1 MRYQATWIQRTL
13 IVLGLLSFHANWIG
27 GAEPAS
33 KLPDQANK
41 PSEHDRLYRR
51 LEGVHRDVAFSA
63 RDSERDVVKAAHHFL
78 HAGLISQRLGDA
90 PALREN
96 GVAAQSVLSSVEMS
110 FPHDAAIHGV
120 QLSPDG
126 GTLACWTR
134 EHRDVR
140 VWSLRSGKLL
150 QTLPH
155 QHVVSRVIFHSSTPQ
170 LLTLSGHGVTA
181 WEIGMPE
188 PLGAFDPYKHQG
200 KTITGSPSG
209 ALWRDEGDVVV
220 WNRFGMFVWNPKGTK
235 LRELQHEAEVTR
247 PSISGARME
256 PKTKQLL
263 VWDFKGNAWLW
274 NSKLTEVEQW
284 FRHDGRVTQAEFT
297 SPGILTWAEEGDR
310 REPRASVG
318 YLWDRDGKGPIAGME
333 NGRGSRRFSVHPHGM
348 HALSWGI
355 RPLMNPE
362 MMRATLWSL
371 VDGKS
376 IATFPHV
383 GMLAGATFSPDT
395 KHVATWSE
403 DGTAKLWTIPDGK
416 LVKTWTHD
424 TELRDV
430 RFSPN
435 SEQLLLVSASQAS
448 AWRVPKLQSWSPP
461 SRLQA
466 PEFVARHAKDITG
479 ARFLA
484 NDRLLTWSDDGIAR
498 VWNMT
503 GQRPTR
509 VLRFANSIGNPPSP
523 RWVGDQHLLV
533 GGYNGQRSPK
543 LWSIATGKMVW
554 TAPEN
559 VNLNRTDW
567 FPVDCNNSGTHIFLR
582 KAQDK
587 RIELWS
593 IARNAALQSWDL
605 IDTAYA
611 YGNARFLADGNR
623 YLVWIDRRLE
633 LHSIGKDEPIRTWT
647 VDRRIVDVREYE
659 RGQLV
664 VTSQSNQ
671 YGDGEI
677 LVFEADKAEA
687 VRRFKHELDFTTAMA
702 VPGRDESFIRHTK
715 HRPTG
720 VGMSI
725 GKFRSLNQDKPR
737 LQIDT
742 FEAKKFEFDARGEY
756 LVGFNSDR
764 RLGWLWSAKTGK
776 LLTTFHRRPAGA
788 SGFNENDL
796 INFQIDPAG
805 RFVLTWGGTPHR
817 SGGRLRVWAIED
829 LSKPLAVYD
838 FPSTVSVVNIR
849 DDGTLLVRSGHAG
862 YVLSATR
869 QSPPL
874 CVLKPA
880 PMTAYKH
887 VLAHPTMSDI
897 FTVDM
902 SSVLFR
908 WPMKR
913 WDLAQL
919 QHQLNRLEHQTATRL
934 DHGVLRSMTFAEWS
948 ATRH

>member
-1 MRYQATWIQRTL
+1 MRYRIIWIQRTL
-13 IVLGLLSFHANWIG
+13 IVLGFFSSHANCT
-27 GAEPAS
+27 GAEPPAPKS
-33 KLPDQANK
+33 PLKANQ
-41 PSEHDRLYRR
+41 STEHDTLVRR
-51 LEGVHRDVAFSA
+51 LEGIHRDVAFSA
-63 RDSERDVVKAAHHFL
+63 RDSEYDVVKAAHHFL
-78 HAGLISQRLGDA
+78 QAGVYAHRLGDHSG
-90 PALREN
+90 LHEN
-96 GVAAQSVLSSVEMS
+96 GVAAQSVLSTVEMS
-110 FPHDAAIHGV
+110 FPHDAAIYGA
-120 QLSPDG
+120 QLSPVG

-134 EHRDVR
+134 EHKDVR
-140 VWSLRSGKLL
+140 LWSLRSGKLL

-155 QHVVSRVIFHSSTPQ
+155 QHVVSRCVFHSSGRQ

-181 WEIGMPE
+181 WEIGKPE

-200 KTITGSPSG
+200 KTITGSPGG
-209 ALWRDEGDVVV
+209 AIWREDGDVIV
-220 WNRFGMFVWNPKGTK
+220 WNRFGMFVWNPDGTEP
-235 LRELQHEAEVTR
+235 RELEHEAELTR
-247 PSISGARME
+247 PSISGARMDS
-256 PKTKQLL
+256 KTNQLL
-263 VWDFKGNAWLW
+263 VWDFAGNAWLW
-274 NSKLTEVEQW
+274 NSELDEVEQW
-284 FRHDGRVTQAEFT
+284 FRHDGPVTQAEFT

-310 REPRASVG
+310 RESRASVG
-318 YLWDRDGKGPIAGME
+318 YLWDRDREDPIAGME
-333 NGRGSRRFSVHPHGM
+333 NGKGSRRFIVHPDGL
-348 HALSWGI
+348 HALSWGV
-355 RPLMNPE
+355 RPLVNAE

-371 VDGKS
+371 ADGKS
-376 IATFPHV
+376 IATFPHL
-383 GMLAGATFSPDT
+383 GLLAGGTFSPNG

-424 TELRDV
+424 TKLRDV
-430 RFSPN
+430 RFSHN
-435 SEQLLLVSASQAS
+435 GEQLLLVVASQAS
-448 AWRVPKLQSWSPP
+448 AWRVPKLQSWLPP

-466 PEFVARHAKDITG
+466 PEFVARHLKDITG

-533 GGYNGQRSPK
+533 GDYNGQRSPK

-559 VNLNRTDW
+559 VNLNRTDC
-567 FPVDCNNSGTHIFLR
+567 FPVDCNDSATHIFLR
-582 KAQDK
+582 KAKDK

-593 IARNAALQSWDL
+593 IASNEAVRSWD
-605 IDTAYA
+605 IADTAFA
-611 YGNARFLADGNR
+611 NGNARFLAGGKK
-623 YLVWIDRRLE
+623 YVVWTDRRLE
-633 LHSIGKDEPIRTWT
+633 LRLIGQEKAIRTWT

-659 RGQLV
+659 RDQLV
-664 VTSQSNQ
+664 VNTQSNQ

-677 LVFEADKAEA
+677 LIFEADKEDA

-702 VPGRDESFIRHTK
+702 VPGRNESFIRHTK
-715 HRPTG
+715 HRPAG
-720 VGMSI
+720 VGLSI

-742 FEAKKFEFDARGEY
+742 FEATKFDFDARGQY

-796 INFQIDPAG
+796 INFRIDPAG
-805 RFVLTWGGTPHR
+805 RFVLTSGGTPHR

-838 FPSTVSVVNIR
+838 FPNTVSLVSIR

-869 QSPPL
+869 KSPPL

-887 VLAHPTMSDI
+887 VLAHPTSSDI

-908 WPMKR
+908 WPMKQ
-913 WDLAQL
+913 WDSDQL
-919 QHQLNRLEHQTATRL
+919 QHQLKRLQHQTATRL
-934 DHGVLRSMTFAEWS
+934 ENGVLRPMTFAEWA
-948 ATRH
+948 ATK